1 MVKTGNRGIKW
12 LVFVDSRVSISRL
25 LLLTGVILV
34 FVYTGLFLNR
44 ALRLSDDLF
53 VACLGNVSA
62 LLSGLTALL
71 GVIYGFAKWLNGRG
85 NGGTGETG

>member
-1 MVKTGNRGIKW
+1 MAKSGNGKIKW

-34 FVYTGLFLNR
+34 FVYTVLFLNR
-44 ALRLSDDLF
+44 VLRLGDDLF
-53 VACLGNVSA
+53 VASLGQVTA

-85 NGGTGETG
+85 NGGAG